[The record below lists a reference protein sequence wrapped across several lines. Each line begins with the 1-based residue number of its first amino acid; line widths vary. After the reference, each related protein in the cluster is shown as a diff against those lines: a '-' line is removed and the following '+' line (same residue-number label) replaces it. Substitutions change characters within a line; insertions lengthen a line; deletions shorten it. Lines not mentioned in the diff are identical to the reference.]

1 MADIF
6 SKIKRSEVM
15 SKVTAKDTRPE
26 VKVRKFLFSKGF
38 RYRKNDKRFPG
49 KPDIILPK
57 YKTAIFVH
65 GCFWHHHDN
74 CRAAALPQTNY
85 EFWKNKMETNI
96 KRDRKNQKDLKKL
109 GWKILV
115 IWQCQIKNRE
125 LFEKTMKRTITKIRK
140 QKL

>member
-1 MADIF
+1 
-6 SKIKRSEVM
+6 M

>member
-1 MADIF
+1 
-6 SKIKRSEVM
+6 M

-115 IWQCQIKNRE
+115 IWQCQIKNRA
-125 LFEKTMKRTITKIRK
+125 LFEKTMKRIIKRI
-140 QKL
+140 LA